1 MRTIKN
7 CCILRGATR
16 KWTEGEL
23 GRGAERQREWAI
35 SRASHRTF
43 RLIGRWSTESC
54 IMMQPE
60 YDRSLFPQPP
70 FPVSLPP
77 NIKRVLRVA
86 IKTSS
91 APFKNYAMCCSGN
104 KRETGRR
111 GEVEL
116 RGRAE
121 AAERREIIPVYE
133 NPSHKADNRSRCGF
147 IWQQEQQQQQK
158 EETY

>member
-16 KWTEGEL
+16 KWTKGEL
-23 GRGAERQREWAI
+23 ERGAERQREWAI

-70 FPVSLPP
+70 FPISLPP

-104 KRETGRR
+104 KREKHRGRR
-111 GEVEL
+111 GDWVGEVEL
-116 RGRAE
+116 
-121 AAERREIIPVYE
+121 REIIPVYE